1 MAPPT
6 TAPGTAAPVR
16 WSSARWSAY
25 FQANARS
32 LLDIPWDEPV
42 GLTEAERA
50 TIGRSVQDFQLGESS
65 DGHNLLRAAR
75 AYAERSGDPAYPEA
89 IRLFIGEEQRHARDL
104 GRFLTKA
111 GIPVLARSWTDT
123 VFRWLRHRAGLELF
137 LTVLLTAE
145 MIGKVYY
152 KALRKA
158 TGCPLLRRLCEQLL
172 RDEMKHIRFH
182 VERLALM
189 RRDRPRWKVIWAQAW
204 HRFLFGGTGLVVW
217 WKHRPV
223 FKAGG
228 YRFRRFWAEAWSEI
242 NAAQRPIDPRDLG
255 VLPAGHKP
263 VAAVG

>member
-1 MAPPT
+1 MDRYEVCT
-6 TAPGTAAPVR
+6 GSVGPVR
-16 WSSARWSAY
+16 WSSARWCAY
-25 FQANARS
+25 YRANGKK
-32 LLDIPWDEPV
+32 LLDLPWE
-42 GLTEAERA
+42 GEIRLTEAERA
-50 TIGRSVQDFQLGESS
+50 TITKSVQDFQLGESS
-65 DGHNLLRAAR
+65 DGRNLIRAAR
-75 AYAERSGDPAYPEA
+75 EYAAASGDVDYPEA
-89 IRLFIGEEQRHARDL
+89 IRLFIAEEQRHSGDL

-111 GIPVLARSWTDT
+111 GIPLLTRTWTDT
-123 VFRWLRHRAGLELF
+123 IFRWLRRLAGLELF
-137 LTVLLTAE
+137 LTVLVTAE

-204 HRFLFGGTGLVVW
+204 HRFLFGGTCLVVW

-228 YRFRRFWAEAWSEI
+228 YRFRRFWDEAWSEI

-263 VAAVG
+263 VPAAG